1 MRLWVTEQAKLLCCE
16 WKMDR
21 FFQILEHDVKLCL
34 NVFITFQL
42 PKLTADLSDILMLVC
57 VALRTKLIAEV
68 NANIDKLKV
77 TYSHASSETILIPNP
92 PENHRRV
99 CSDTFRSLPSPQP
112 GQLYALFSGRQFLAT
127 RGLQQR

>member
-34 NVFITFQL
+34 NVFTTFKL

-57 VALRTKLIAEV
+57 VALRTKLITEV
-68 NANIDKLKV
+68 TNNIDLLKV
-77 TYSHASSETILIPNP
+77 SAVILLCQLLPYFP
-92 PENHRRV
+92 PPLAENYR
-99 CSDTFRSLPSPQP
+99 
-112 GQLYALFSGRQFLAT
+112 
-127 RGLQQR
+127 